1 MEITNI
7 EKLKKIAQGE
17 IIELPGFTHDEPF
30 IARLKR
36 PSLLNLVGYGQIPND
51 LLNAVHIVFFGAKT
65 SKDVVSMKEL
75 NSIYELV
82 AKAAMVEPSY
92 DELSKIGLK
101 LTDEQL
107 MDIFNYTQRGVEAL
121 KSFRA
126 KQQRSESNQSK

>member
-17 IIELPGFTHDEPF
+17 IVELPGFAHEEPF
-30 IARLKR
+30 MARLKR
-36 PSLLNLVGYGQIPND
+36 PSLLNLAGHGQIPND

-75 NSIYELV
+75 NAIYELV

-92 DELSKIGLK
+92 SELTEIGLE

-107 MDIFNYTQRGVEAL
+107 LEIFNYTQRGVEVL

-126 KQQRSESNQSK
+126 KQQHSKDNQSK